1 MPTLRRPNSNPGT
14 GSSTLLRSSLAS
26 AAWAVEDRVV
36 GGAGDV
42 LQALIE
48 VVRWPFERIAWAVEH
63 WLIWPVQEETALW
76 SRPVRIGVLAA
87 TILLAAA
94 GVAAGIIVSDPS
106 GGDNRAPGPS
116 VRVAAPISG
125 ATAVVPT
132 SEPGKA
138 AAASAAT
145 VLQGSNPDF
154 APEGG
159 GGVPKADAAIEAQAA
174 QTAGSTSAAG
184 ADTQSAAAA
193 AGTTGSSAGS
203 APASGSEVAGP
214 AAIKVAR
221 RFAGAFALY
230 ETGRDNAKL
239 RAILRETATP
249 DLTRALLKRPPRLP
263 ANVRVPQA
271 KVLNV
276 VAGPKHGGTYILS
289 VSLLRV
295 GVTSELR
302 LDMAKTSPAGGG
314 SQSSDPGAEGKK
326 PEWKV
331 TDILG

>member
-1 MPTLRRPNSNPGT
+1 
-14 GSSTLLRSSLAS
+14 LRSSLAS
-26 AAWAVEDRVV
+26 AAWAVEDRVAV
-36 GGAGDV
+36 GAGDV
-42 LQALIE
+42 LHGLVE
-48 VVRWPFERIAWAVEH
+48 VVSWPFERIAWAVQQ
-63 WLIWPVQEETALW
+63 WLVWPIQEETALW

-94 GVAAGIIVSDPS
+94 GVAAGIVVSDPS
-106 GGDNRAPGPS
+106 GGGDRAAGPS
-116 VRVAAPISG
+116 VRVAAPIPG
-125 ATAVVPT
+125 ATAIVPT
-132 SEPGKA
+132 SEPGQA
-138 AAASAAT
+138 AAASAAR
-145 VLQGSNPDF
+145 LLHGSNPDF

-174 QTAGSTSAAG
+174 QTAGTTSAASAG
-184 ADTQSAAAA
+184 TQSAASV
-193 AGTTGSSAGS
+193 AGTTGSSTGS

-239 RAILRETATP
+239 RAIFRETATP

-263 ANVRVPQA
+263 ANVKVPQA

-276 VAGPKHGGTYILS
+276 VAGPKHGGTYVLS

-302 LDMAKTSPAGGG
+302 LDMAKTPAGDGG
-314 SQSSDPGAEGKK
+314 SQSSDSGTQAKK